1 MPVFWVELYS
11 IREKY
16 NIFVVLSRVTNEIIN
31 IGAVAKMRNWG
42 KVRTDG
48 NIEFMEKQL
57 LK

>member
-1 MPVFWVELYS
+1 MLIFWVEMRS
-11 IREKY
+11 IREEY
-16 NIFVVLSRVTNEIIN
+16 NIFVTNEIIN

-42 KVRTDG
+42 KVRDDG

>member
-1 MPVFWVELYS
+1 MYS
-11 IREKY
+11 ICEKY
-16 NIFVVLSRVTNEIIN
+16 NIFVVMSRVTNEIIN

-42 KVRTDG
+42 KVRDDG